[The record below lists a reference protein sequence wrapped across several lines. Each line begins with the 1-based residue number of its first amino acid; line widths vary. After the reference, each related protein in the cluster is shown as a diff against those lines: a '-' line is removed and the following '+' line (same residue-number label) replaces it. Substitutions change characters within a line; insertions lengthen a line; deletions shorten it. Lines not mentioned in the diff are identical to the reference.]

1 MLTRFI
7 LSLPVWLIGTF
18 ILTWPIVP
26 VAVLLADKEGRLP
39 RIFRWWETHDNL
51 GYAGLDEEETVR
63 KFTEKYGKRLGLIR
77 WLWRNKAYT
86 LRYDLGMR
94 LDDHDWTITKIRGSE
109 EHRKIGPSY
118 LYVEGTAN
126 GKRFFEFLPSLGL
139 YWIRIYARIGWK
151 LSGLL
156 DGVNGGSSGIY
167 TGITPRLKR

>member
-1 MLTRFI
+1 MLTRFL

-18 ILTWPIVP
+18 ILTWPVVP

-39 RIFRWWETHDNL
+39 HIFRWWETHDNL

-94 LDDHDWTITKIRGSE
+94 LDLLPALVVGRSFL
-109 EHRKIGPSY
+109 R
-118 LYVEGTAN
+118 LGT
-126 GKRFFEFLPSLGL
+126 L
-139 YWIRIYARIGWK
+139 
-151 LSGLL
+151 
-156 DGVNGGSSGIY
+156 
-167 TGITPRLKR
+167 

>member
-7 LSLPVWLIGTF
+7 LSLPVWFIGTF

-94 LDDHDWTITKIRGSE
+94 LDDHDWTITKVRVSGCASGRR
-109 EHRKIGPSY
+109 H
-118 LYVEGTAN
+118 
-126 GKRFFEFLPSLGL
+126 
-139 YWIRIYARIGWK
+139 ARSGQNVHARTRSRRH
-151 LSGLL
+151 LSSCP
-156 DGVNGGSSGIY
+156 NSF
-167 TGITPRLKR
+167 